1 MQTQFVIEREPV
13 VTWPVTVELP
23 RPGGRIE
30 PFRFVAVVRVLSE
43 DEYETIIPAHGADDD
58 VAAAQDAEIQRRT
71 LRDVLADN
79 ARVLP
84 RLITGWQ
91 GVTAPAG
98 GDVPI
103 AELPAVL
110 TGPYG
115 RALSV
120 ALWRAIHQVRYGIPA
135 EQTPGAAEGN
145 SAPSPAAG

>member
-1 MQTQFVIEREPV
+1 MQTHFVIEREPS

-23 RPGGRIE
+23 QPGGRIA
-30 PFRFVAVVRVLSE
+30 PFRFDAEVRVLSE
-43 DEYETIIPAHGADDD
+43 DEYEAFIPAHGADDD
-58 VAAAQDAEIQRRT
+58 VESAQDAEIQRRT
-71 LRDVLADN
+71 LREVLADN

-84 RLITGWQ
+84 RLITGWH
-91 GVTAPAG
+91 GVTAPG
-98 GDVPI
+98 GGEVPI
-103 AELPAVL
+103 ADLPAVL

-135 EQTPGAAEGN
+135 DDTPGAAEGN